1 MTLDDWRW
9 NAEQF
14 NHIGERVNAAGIN
27 LPTTITRPSSARKT
41 ACCSTTNCCV

>member
-14 NHIGERVNAAGIN
+14 NRIAGLVNTAGMRFAQAYRQAAI
-27 LPTTITRPSSARKT
+27 AD
-41 ACCSTTNCCV
+41 